1 MENIQNTA
9 YNLKETHQKKVL
21 ALLGFAKKS
30 GNTMSGTE
38 IVIKSI
44 NKQKLVFLASD
55 CSQGQ
60 AQKIIRACK
69 SADIRYYAIFDRV
82 TLSNAIGEDNRVCV
96 GIKDTQFAESIEKF
110 ILEGRA

>member
-1 MENIQNTA
+1 MENIENTA
-9 YNLKETHQKKVL
+9 FNLEERYRKKVL

-30 GNTMSGTE
+30 GNIMSGTE

-44 NKQKLVFLASD
+44 HKQKLVFLASD

-69 SADIRYYAIFDRV
+69 SADIGYYAIFDRE
-82 TLSNAIGEDNRVCV
+82 TLSNAIGEENRVCV
-96 GIKDTQFAESIEKF
+96 GIKDTQFATSIEKF
-110 ILEGRA
+110 IREGNA